1 MQFVRV
7 CDALPEVHVDLSPL
21 RTFPGL
27 TMVGGG
33 RVARWVEMGVVTPL
47 PVMAK
52 FLYMALKYQTQTSG
66 AAVSFLRQGPIR

>member
-1 MQFVRV
+1 M
-7 CDALPEVHVDLSPL
+7 
-21 RTFPGL
+21 
-27 TMVGGG
+27 
-33 RVARWVEMGVVTPL
+33 ARWVEMGVVTPL